1 MHMLLLNMQHCGYY
15 SYVYSMVY
23 IMEPYD
29 QKLKVKEEHLTS
41 EDVLMMHDIDE
52 KFPPEF
58 DSIPLS
64 VLDSQSTSNQ
74 RVLVKDIDG
83 PSSVISP
90 NLRLEEEVCLEK
102 CEGEYMFTASTCIS
116 HEHNQHHYRQHHILV
131 VFLVWV
137 IIQY

>member
-41 EDVLMMHDIDE
+41 EDVLMMHAIDE
-52 KFPPEF
+52 RFPPEF

-64 VLDSQSTSNQ
+64 VLDSQSTNNQ

-83 PSSVISP
+83 PSSVTKSQ
-90 NLRLEEEVCLEK
+90 
-102 CEGEYMFTASTCIS
+102 T
-116 HEHNQHHYRQHHILV
+116 
-131 VFLVWV
+131 
-137 IIQY
+137 